1 MLSDVASVN
10 LGSLY
15 ENVVAQ
21 ELVAYGHRLY
31 YYDNRKVGDLVVLL
45 AALPIIINYIARY
58 ALSSD

>member
-1 MLSDVASVN
+1 VLSDVASVN

-45 AALPIIINYIARY
+45 AALPIIINYIVRY